1 MKIVDAHC
9 HLESPELKD
18 DLHKLLNDAY
28 REGVVKIITSSVII
42 DEWYISKNISKNF
55 PEVEYTVGVHPW
67 YVKDSHFDIYKK
79 LGEFYTENRDLI
91 AIGEIGLDKKIDSP
105 PFSLQQMIFEEQM
118 KFAVDV
124 NLPVI
129 IHCRGA
135 FNELAESLKK
145 VGMPKRGGI
154 IHAFSGSVDIAL
166 TFIKKGISFSM
177 GGALTYKPSKKRIE
191 TLRVIYPEH
200 FLLETDSPDI
210 PPVGTEKPNVPANII
225 LNLKGAEAI
234 IGRSAEEIAE
244 ITTKNAERIFNLK
257 I

>member
-28 REGVVKIITSSVII
+28 IEGVVKIITSSVTI
-42 DEWYISKNISKNF
+42 DEWYISKDISKNF

-105 PFSLQQMIFEEQM
+105 PFYLQQMIFEEQM

-135 FNELAESLKK
+135 FNELTESLKK

-166 TFIKKGISFSM
+166 TFIKKG
-177 GGALTYKPSKKRIE
+177 
-191 TLRVIYPEH
+191 
-200 FLLETDSPDI
+200 
-210 PPVGTEKPNVPANII
+210 
-225 LNLKGAEAI
+225 
-234 IGRSAEEIAE
+234 
-244 ITTKNAERIFNLK
+244 
-257 I
+257 